1 MGAQENKRT
10 AEAAYEAF
18 ARGDAESAMRDID
31 DTIDWTVRGHSALT
45 GKYKGKQEVGELW
58 AQLMTKGF
66 RTQPHDFIAEGDKV
80 VVLATVQLDGES
92 GESADV
98 LTSNADGKLI
108 AFESLG
114 DESIL
119 DSAFPR

>member
-1 MGAQENKRT
+1 MGAQENKHT

-18 ARGDAESAMRDID
+18 ARGDAEGAMRDID
-31 DTIDWTVRGHSALT
+31 DAIDWTVRGHSALT
-45 GKYKGKQEVGELW
+45 GKYKGKQEVGKLW

-119 DSAFPR
+119 DSAFPS